1 MTPTTQPEAW
11 LRGPVPGVDP
21 ALMPAAHA
29 FLQTVEDVEQAVDGL
44 SHEQVWLRPGGAASI
59 GFHLLHLSGSTDR
72 LLTYARGELLTD
84 AQKAALGAEK
94 APPPVEMSVLLA
106 DLRRRFDAALAQ
118 VRGTPASALQDA
130 RPVGRAGLPTTVL
143 GLIFHA
149 AEHSQRHAGQ
159 IVTTAKIVRALTPPP
174 PRVADGLPPR

>member
-1 MTPTTQPEAW
+1 MTTTTQPEAW

-29 FLQTVEDVEQAVDGL
+29 LIQTVEDVEAAVAGL
-44 SHEQVWLRPGGAASI
+44 STEQLWMTPGGAASI

-72 LLTYARGELLTD
+72 LLTYARGETLNAD
-84 AQKAALGAEK
+84 QKAAIAEER
-94 APPPVEMSVLLA
+94 APTRVDAAPLLA
-106 DLRRRFDAALAQ
+106 KLRHTFDAALAQ
-118 VRGTPASALQDA
+118 VRSTSASSLQDSRA
-130 RPVGRAGLPTTVL
+130 VGRAGLPTTVL

-159 IVTTAKIVRALTPPP
+159 VVTTAKVLRNPTSP
-174 PRVADGLPPR
+174 